1 MPISYNESTN
11 EAFFLDGDKWQP
23 AKVSENPK
31 TKERFAFDGQEWKA
45 LPKPSRGVLDY
56 AGDVGLSLAQG
67 ATFGYSDE
75 LYAKA
80 LEATG
85 FGTYDENVKA
95 ARERYEQ
102 VPTAISLP
110 GEIAGGI
117 ATTLAGG
124 AVAAPFVAGTRLV
137 ALASKLPAWA
147 RFMGLGATEGAI
159 AGSGQ
164 AVEGERASGA
174 LKGGAVGGVVGGAAP
189 HLIKGAVT
197 AANAVRSQ
205 LSPQA
210 GMVADILRAALRDET
225 TPQVLAQKLA
235 DAQTLRPGVATLAD
249 VGGENVQG
257 LLERVAQTP
266 GAGRTKVI
274 PFLKQRQVEQM
285 DRFAAD
291 LSHLTGAKKLAHD
304 AIEET
309 IAARKTAAEPLYKQA
324 FSFQAEGVP
333 DVINAWEREIS
344 TGWGKSILSSP
355 ALKRNLQTEYG
366 VSNVADAP
374 LMVQIDAWKKTVDD
388 QISAAIKGGQKNTV
402 RILEGMRDRVLS
414 VVDVANPDY
423 AAARNAW
430 AGPSKFLDAIDYG
443 KSILD
448 KKLTSVEFAQRM
460 AKATDADKE
469 GIRLG
474 AIAAIR
480 AKMGNDPAKLADM
493 TKYLRADE
501 MQAKVASIMPTPD
514 AAESWLRRLEF
525 ETTLSELTGRSLG
538 NSATARRLAEKSDA
552 DNIVGDLVMDAISG
566 APTASLWR
574 SIVQAGPR
582 KLRDTWRSRTDA
594 KLADILLEADSQAL
608 IPRLQNMPAQ
618 RALPGPR
625 ASAIGTAGGVMAAE
639 NIRD

>member
-1 MPISYNESTN
+1 
-11 EAFFLDGDKWQP
+11 
-23 AKVSENPK
+23 
-31 TKERFAFDGQEWKA
+31 
-45 LPKPSRGVLDY
+45 
-56 AGDVGLSLAQG
+56 
-67 ATFGYSDE
+67 
-75 LYAKA
+75 
-80 LEATG
+80 
-85 FGTYDENVKA
+85 
-95 ARERYEQ
+95 
-102 VPTAISLP
+102 
-110 GEIAGGI
+110 
-117 ATTLAGG
+117 
-124 AVAAPFVAGTRLV
+124 
-137 ALASKLPAWA
+137 
-147 RFMGLGATEGAI
+147 
-159 AGSGQ
+159 
-164 AVEGERASGA
+164 
-174 LKGGAVGGVVGGAAP
+174 
-189 HLIKGAVT
+189 
-197 AANAVRSQ
+197 
-205 LSPQA
+205 
-210 GMVADILRAALRDET
+210 
-225 TPQVLAQKLA
+225 
-235 DAQTLRPGVATLAD
+235 
-249 VGGENVQG
+249 
-257 LLERVAQTP
+257 
-266 GAGRTKVI
+266 
-274 PFLKQRQVEQM
+274 
-285 DRFAAD
+285 
-291 LSHLTGAKKLAHD
+291 
-304 AIEET
+304 
-309 IAARKTAAEPLYKQA
+309 
-324 FSFQAEGVP
+324 
-333 DVINAWEREIS
+333 
-344 TGWGKSILSSP
+344 
-355 ALKRNLQTEYG
+355 
-366 VSNVADAP
+366 
-374 LMVQIDAWKKTVDD
+374 
-388 QISAAIKGGQKNTV
+388 
-402 RILEGMRDRVLS
+402 MRDRVLS